1 MTFDHCVFSLL
12 SLSQIHTHRTK
23 VFVINYFLYML
34 FHSFMCKRY
43 GDWTGHLEYTWA
55 LPGETIANL
64 AKRGM
69 ELSSSFSSSSSSSS
83 SGKGGGGGDS
93 VDHAHEV
100 FEHFRIEELLFKKNP
115 LFKKERT
122 PIPGIIDYLID
133 HVCTV
138 VKSRSAQR

>member
-1 MTFDHCVFSLL
+1 MF
-12 SLSQIHTHRTK
+12 I
-23 VFVINYFLYML
+23 
-34 FHSFMCKRY
+34 HSFKRY

-69 ELSSSFSSSSSSSS
+69 ELSSSSSSS
-83 SGKGGGGGDS
+83 SGGGGGGDS
-93 VDHAHEV
+93 VNQTHEV